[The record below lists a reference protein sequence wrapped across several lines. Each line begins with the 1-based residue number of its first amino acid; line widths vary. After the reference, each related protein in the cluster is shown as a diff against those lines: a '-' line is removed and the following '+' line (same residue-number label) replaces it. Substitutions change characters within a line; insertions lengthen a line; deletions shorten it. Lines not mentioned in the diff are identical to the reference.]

1 MRATKK
7 ENLIHLQISGV
18 GYLLR
23 LSWLLSGFNH
33 RFVFSSSA
41 AFMQVEFFWNR
52 IIYATHK
59 APIMILHCVNNPK
72 KTRLP
77 NFRKIN
83 DITVSRWSINRNLA
97 ANWLFSVVLK
107 EVHSWIKMHKI
118 FYFPLKI
125 TIIIWDTEVHFIM
138 YQDFASGPPFFR
150 VMPKTRLAFSK
161 FCFENHFIDP
171 LNPRPPHGEFIA
183 TLTFNCGRNL
193 VVSPFKW
200 NLFRKTFVPCNINNW
215 SRDYVMRID

>member
-1 MRATKK
+1 
-7 ENLIHLQISGV
+7 
-18 GYLLR
+18 
-23 LSWLLSGFNH
+23 
-33 RFVFSSSA
+33 
-41 AFMQVEFFWNR
+41 
-52 IIYATHK
+52 
-59 APIMILHCVNNPK
+59 MILHCVNNPK

-138 YQDFASGPPFFR
+138 YQDSVSGPPFFR